1 VKVKILRQSLS
12 LKLFL
17 MPLQELRPL
26 LLLLMHVHIV
36 ELPTLLHQP
45 LHKTIKLLA
54 GALVEVVEEG
64 EDVVEGE
71 GEQAQDDFVLG
82 RGAVL

>member
-1 VKVKILRQSLS
+1 
-12 LKLFL
+12 

-36 ELPTLLHQP
+36 ELPMLLPQL

-64 EDVVEGE
+64 EDVVEG
-71 GEQAQDDFVLG
+71 G
-82 RGAVL
+82 RANSG

>member
-1 VKVKILRQSLS
+1 LS

-17 MPLQELRPL
+17 MLLQELRPL

-36 ELPTLLHQP
+36 ELPILLPQP
-45 LHKTIKLLA
+45 LHKTINLLA
-54 GALVEVVEEG
+54 GASVEVVEEG